1 MPAIPPILADGKLVS
16 DFKIKSELFNSH
28 LAAQCTPVK
37 NASTLPKFK
46 YGPDKRLNSFT
57 INENDIFLIIKNLNA
72 DKAHGW
78 DNIYIRMIQLC
89 GKKIVLPLQLLFK
102 SMLEEDIFPEDW
114 KKSNVV
120 PAHKKESKNLIKK
133 YRPISLLH
141 IFSKIFERLI
151 FNSLFNYFMQNKLFT
166 ECQSSF
172 IPGDSCV
179 AQLLLITH
187 EIYKN
192 FDCNPPAF
200 TKEIS
205 KAFDKVW
212 HEGLI
217 FKLKT
222 YGIDDDLLC
231 GRS

>member
-114 KKSNVV
+114 KKNNVV

-166 ECQSSF
+166 ECQ
-172 IPGDSCV
+172 
-179 AQLLLITH
+179 
-187 EIYKN
+187 
-192 FDCNPPAF
+192 
-200 TKEIS
+200 
-205 KAFDKVW
+205 
-212 HEGLI
+212 
-217 FKLKT
+217 
-222 YGIDDDLLC
+222 
-231 GRS
+231 